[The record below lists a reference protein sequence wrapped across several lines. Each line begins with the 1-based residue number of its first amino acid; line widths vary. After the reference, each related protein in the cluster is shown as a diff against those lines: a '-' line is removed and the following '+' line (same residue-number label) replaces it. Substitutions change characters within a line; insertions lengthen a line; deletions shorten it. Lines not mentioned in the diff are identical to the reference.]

1 MVFMSKF
8 QSVLFYNLKSCQ
20 KYFKSST
27 NCIILRGTEGL
38 ITQKRSC
45 LIAILSANTCASV
58 RVFLDPQG
66 LQNNL
71 ERESSTLQD
80 LESQKQDAQVR
91 LEEMDQQRS
100 RLEGMLND
108 IKQKCQ
114 DETQKVRDVTHWSD
128 AHVFQLRNVIGFCV
142 WLLVTV
148 VHMHLWFYCSVIF
161 LV

>member
-27 NCIILRGTEGL
+27 NCIILRETEGL

-71 ERESSTLQD
+71 ERESSSLQD

-114 DETQKVRDVTHWSD
+114 DETQKVRDVTLKWCACISVEECYWVLCLATGDSCTH
-128 AHVFQLRNVIGFCV
+128 AFVV
-142 WLLVTV
+142 LL
-148 VHMHLWFYCSVIF
+148 
-161 LV
+161 